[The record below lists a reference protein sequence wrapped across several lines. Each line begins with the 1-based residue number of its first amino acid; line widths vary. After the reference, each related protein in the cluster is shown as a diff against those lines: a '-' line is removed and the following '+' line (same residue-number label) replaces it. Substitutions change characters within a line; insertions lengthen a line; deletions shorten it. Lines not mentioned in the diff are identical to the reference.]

1 MAGKQIDKNGK
12 LTDYDLGN
20 FTGQFAVGSSVK
32 GGTLLAGYQNNAIKV
47 GEEMID
53 EPLHFKGGLTKRSY
67 FNKMIKSELM
77 IKKINA
83 LFKRIYV

>member
-32 GGTLLAGYQNNAIKV
+32 GGTLLADIKI
-47 GEEMID
+47 MR
-53 EPLHFKGGLTKRSY
+53 LKLARK
-67 FNKMIKSELM
+67 
-77 IKKINA
+77 
-83 LFKRIYV
+83 